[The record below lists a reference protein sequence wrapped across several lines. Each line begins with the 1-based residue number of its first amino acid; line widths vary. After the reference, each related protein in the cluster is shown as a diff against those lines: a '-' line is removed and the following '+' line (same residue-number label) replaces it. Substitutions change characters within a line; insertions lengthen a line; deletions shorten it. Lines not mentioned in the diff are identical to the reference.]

1 MTETPNTLLAS
12 RSDSKVLSPTLSIRN
27 HRINYSLDW
36 LHVNTENPTSLSL
49 FDASFA
55 IFALKGLQSAST
67 CVISVSDDA
76 GDAAPASGK
85 PTKGVGHDGAHHR
98 NPKTT

>member
-1 MTETPNTLLAS
+1 L
-12 RSDSKVLSPTLSIRN
+12 LSPTLNFKAVCS
-27 HRINYSLDW
+27 
-36 LHVNTENPTSLSL
+36 HVNTENPNNLSL
-49 FDASFA
+49 FGASFA
-55 IFALKGLQSAST
+55 IFVLKGLHFVLS

-85 PTKGVGHDGAHHR
+85 PTKGVGHDGAHRR

>member
-36 LHVNTENPTSLSL
+36 LHVNTENPTNLSL

-55 IFALKGLQSAST
+55 IFALKGLQFVLF
-67 CVISVSDDA
+67 CVISISDDA

-85 PTKGVGHDGAHHR
+85 PNKGVNDNVH
-98 NPKTT
+98 PKAD